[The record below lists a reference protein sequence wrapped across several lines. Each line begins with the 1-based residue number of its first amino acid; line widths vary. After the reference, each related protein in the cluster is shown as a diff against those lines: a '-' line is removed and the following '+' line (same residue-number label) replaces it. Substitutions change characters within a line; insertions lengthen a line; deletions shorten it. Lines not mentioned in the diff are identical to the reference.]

1 MKTMETKGITKAQT
15 LTSIR
20 IIISKYTNINYKP
33 YITTNKPIHQPLQI
47 IIAYLCK
54 KRKIIIIITSKPTSN
69 INQVQTS

>member
-33 YITTNKPIHQPLQI
+33 YITTNQYTNLFK
-47 IIAYLCK
+47 
-54 KRKIIIIITSKPTSN
+54 
-69 INQVQTS
+69 